1 MSKQRVVIFGG
12 SGFIGTRLA
21 RRLLDTGREVRIAD
35 VDPGTPLPDLFVEAD
50 VRKFDDCVRACR
62 GMDVIYN
69 LAAEHD
75 DDVFPTQRYYD
86 TNVGGARN
94 VCRAAE
100 ELGIKRIV
108 FTSTVAVYGLPD
120 HEVDETGEPAP
131 FNDYGKSKLQAEEVY
146 QEWARAQED
155 RCLVTVRPTVIF
167 GEGNRRNFYVL
178 LSQIASGRF
187 VMVGAGRN
195 RKSIGYVENCAAF
208 LEYVL
213 RCESGEHTFNY
224 VDKPDFDMN
233 TLVPL
238 LRSMLGK
245 NPRSWIRLPYW
256 AAYAFGILCDVVAR
270 MMQETADQRHP
281 NKEVLRKDSVQCPQ
295 SPGNR
300 FRAAG
305 GDEGRPQTDHSRR
318 VSPRKRRDAGNRWVG
333 ACRRGPSGYPSS
345 RVCGLGLNG
354 LA

>member
-21 RRLLDTGREVRIAD
+21 RRLLDAGKEVRIAD

-50 VRKFDDCVRACR
+50 VRELDDCVRACR

-75 DDVFPTQRYYD
+75 DDVFPVQRYYD
-86 TNVGGARN
+86 TNVGGARH

-100 ELGIKRIV
+100 ELEIRRIV

-131 FNDYGKSKLQAEEVY
+131 FNDYGKSKLQAEGVY
-146 QEWARAQED
+146 RQWARAEKD

-213 RCESGEHTFNY
+213 RFESGEHTFNY

-245 NPRSWIRLPYW
+245 DPQIRARLPYW
-256 AAYAFGILCDVVAR
+256 AGYTFGMLCDVVAR
-270 MMQETADQRHP
+270 LTRRKLPISAIRVKKFCGSTQFSARKALETGFVP
-281 NKEVLRKDSVQCPQ
+281 PIEMKEGLRRTILAEFRRGSDGTPTTDGSAPGQAGHVDDRQAESADSV
-295 SPGNR
+295 
-300 FRAAG
+300 
-305 GDEGRPQTDHSRR
+305 
-318 VSPRKRRDAGNRWVG
+318 
-333 ACRRGPSGYPSS
+333 
-345 RVCGLGLNG
+345 
-354 LA
+354 